1 MAAVTVT
8 YSHKLNGWTSFFS
21 YTPEWMIGM
30 NTNFYSMSDGNL
42 YRHRDDATARNNFY
56 GVQYNSTIQTVFND
70 APLDAKMF
78 KTIGLEGDDPWTAA
92 ITTDFGTG
100 AIDSTYFQLKE
111 GDYYAYI
118 RRDSGNIDID
128 LMSAQ
133 GIGTVTTVTT
143 TVPDSG
149 TTTNV
154 VADKLE
160 QTGQNFLTTV
170 SIGDTVNNTTTGK
183 SAIVTAVDSDIL
195 LSLDCDIMTTAGPS
209 FDNYTINVT
218 TLLFNFSLGS
228 IVSIGDTVYFG
239 ATPTLGGTITAID
252 DTLLTISLTSD
263 GSCGTIAGTAPVN
276 GDYILYFKDA
286 VAESYGARG
295 YYMEVSLTNTTTT
308 AVELFAI
315 TSEVFKSYP

>member
-30 NTNFYSMSDGNL
+30 NTNFYSMSGGDL
-42 YRHRDDATARNNFY
+42 YRHRDNATRNNFY

-143 TVPDSG
+143 TAPDSG
-149 TTTNV
+149 TTTGTT
-154 VADKLE
+154 AFKLI
-160 QTGQNFLTTV
+160 QSGQNFLTTV
-170 SIGDTVNNTTTGK
+170 SIGDTVNNTTDSTV
-183 SAIVTAVDSDIL
+183 AIVTAVDSDIL

-276 GDYILYFKDA
+276 GNHILYFKDA

>member
-30 NTNFYSMSDGNL
+30 NTNFYSMYQGNL
-42 YRHRDDATARNNFY
+42 WRHRDSVVARNNFY
-56 GVQYNSTIQTVFND
+56 GLQSESTIQTVFND

-118 RRDSGNIDID
+118 RRDSGNTDVD

-133 GIGTVTTVTT
+133 GMGVPLSVT
-143 TVPDSG
+143 
-149 TTTNV
+149 
-154 VADKLE
+154 
-160 QTGQNFLTTV
+160 
-170 SIGDTVNNTTTGK
+170 
-183 SAIVTAVDSDIL
+183 
-195 LSLDCDIMTTAGPS
+195 
-209 FDNYTINVT
+209 
-218 TLLFNFSLGS
+218 
-228 IVSIGDTVYFG
+228 
-239 ATPTLGGTITAID
+239 
-252 DTLLTISLTSD
+252 
-263 GSCGTIAGTAPVN
+263 GTAPGVITITFSFDIGN
-276 GDYILYFKDA
+276 IISDGDVAYVGGVSALTLIGTINSHTSTSITINTSSATPIVTDFIMYLKDA

-295 YYMEVSLTNTTTT
+295 YYMQVNLTNTKTT

>member
-1 MAAVTVT
+1 MAAITVT

-42 YRHRDDATARNNFY
+42 YRHRDNATRNNFY

-143 TVPDSG
+143 TAPDSG
-149 TTTNV
+149 TTTGTT
-154 VADKLE
+154 AFKLI
-160 QTGQNFLTTV
+160 QSGQNFLTTV
-170 SIGDTVNNTTTGK
+170 SIGDTVNNTTDSTV
-183 SAIVTAVDSDIL
+183 AIVTAVDSDTQL
-195 LSLDCDIMTTAGPS
+195 TLDCDIMASGE
-209 FDNYTINVT
+209 NYTINVT

-276 GDYILYFKDA
+276 GNHILYFKDA

-295 YYMEVSLTNTTTT
+295 YYMEITLTNTTTT

>member
-30 NTNFYSMSDGNL
+30 NTNFYSMYQGNL
-42 YRHRDDATARNNFY
+42 WRHRDSVVARNNFY
-56 GVQYNSTIQTVFND
+56 GLQSESTIQTVFND

-118 RRDSGNIDID
+118 RRDSGNTDVD

-133 GIGTVTTVTT
+133 GIGISSTV
-143 TVPDSG
+143 
-149 TTTNV
+149 
-154 VADKLE
+154 A
-160 QTGQNFLTTV
+160 
-170 SIGDTVNNTTTGK
+170 
-183 SAIVTAVDSDIL
+183 VTASPPQIKITFPFNIGNIVSVGDKAYIGGVSSITE
-195 LSLDCDIMTTAGPS
+195 IG
-209 FDNYTINVT
+209 TINALDET
-218 TLLFNFSLGS
+218 S
-228 IVSIGDTVYFG
+228 ITIDTPVN
-239 ATPTLGGTITAID
+239 TPTQLVDFIMY
-252 DTLLTISLTSD
+252 L
-263 GSCGTIAGTAPVN
+263 
-276 GDYILYFKDA
+276 KDA

-295 YYMEVSLTNTTTT
+295 YYMQVNLTNTKTT

>member
-1 MAAVTVT
+1 MAAITVT

-42 YRHRDDATARNNFY
+42 YRHRDNATRNNFY

-118 RRDSGNIDID
+118 RRDSGATDVD

-133 GIGTVTTVTT
+133 GIGVPLSVT
-143 TVPDSG
+143 
-149 TTTNV
+149 
-154 VADKLE
+154 
-160 QTGQNFLTTV
+160 
-170 SIGDTVNNTTTGK
+170 
-183 SAIVTAVDSDIL
+183 
-195 LSLDCDIMTTAGPS
+195 
-209 FDNYTINVT
+209 
-218 TLLFNFSLGS
+218 
-228 IVSIGDTVYFG
+228 
-239 ATPTLGGTITAID
+239 
-252 DTLLTISLTSD
+252 
-263 GSCGTIAGTAPVN
+263 GTAPGVITITFSFDIGN
-276 GDYILYFKDA
+276 IISDGDAAYVGGVSALTLIGTISSHTSTSITINTSSATPIVTDFIMYLKDA

-295 YYMEVSLTNTTTT
+295 YYMEITLTNTTTT

>member
-1 MAAVTVT
+1 MSAVTVT

-30 NTNFYSMSDGNL
+30 NTNFYSMYQGNL
-42 YRHRDDATARNNFY
+42 WRHRDSVVARNNFY
-56 GVQYNSTIQTVFND
+56 GLQSESTIQTVFND

-118 RRDSGNIDID
+118 RRDSGNTDVD

-133 GIGTVTTVTT
+133 GIGVPLSVT
-143 TVPDSG
+143 
-149 TTTNV
+149 
-154 VADKLE
+154 
-160 QTGQNFLTTV
+160 
-170 SIGDTVNNTTTGK
+170 
-183 SAIVTAVDSDIL
+183 
-195 LSLDCDIMTTAGPS
+195 
-209 FDNYTINVT
+209 
-218 TLLFNFSLGS
+218 
-228 IVSIGDTVYFG
+228 
-239 ATPTLGGTITAID
+239 
-252 DTLLTISLTSD
+252 
-263 GSCGTIAGTAPVN
+263 GTAPGVITITFSFDIGN
-276 GDYILYFKDA
+276 IISDGDVAYVGGVSALTLIGTINSHTSTSITINTSSATPIVTDFIMYLKDA

-295 YYMEVSLTNTTTT
+295 YYMQVNLTNTKTT

>member
-1 MAAVTVT
+1 MAAITVT
-8 YSHKLNGWTSFFS
+8 YSPRLNGWTSFFS

-30 NTNFYSMSDGNL
+30 NTNFYSMSGGDL

-78 KTIGLEGDDPWTAA
+78 KAIGLEGDDPWTAA

-118 RRDSGNIDID
+118 RRDSGATDVD

-133 GIGTVTTVTT
+133 GIG
-143 TVPDSG
+143 VPS
-149 TTTNV
+149 NV
-154 VADKLE
+154 
-160 QTGQNFLTTV
+160 
-170 SIGDTVNNTTTGK
+170 
-183 SAIVTAVDSDIL
+183 
-195 LSLDCDIMTTAGPS
+195 
-209 FDNYTINVT
+209 
-218 TLLFNFSLGS
+218 
-228 IVSIGDTVYFG
+228 
-239 ATPTLGGTITAID
+239 
-252 DTLLTISLTSD
+252 
-263 GSCGTIAGTAPVN
+263 AGTAPGVITITFGFDIGN
-276 GDYILYFKDA
+276 IISDGDVAYIGGVSSITAIGTISSHTSTSITINTSSATPIVTDFIMYLKDA

-295 YYMEVSLTNTTTT
+295 YYMEVNLTNTKTT

>member
-1 MAAVTVT
+1 MAAITVT

-56 GVQYNSTIQTVFND
+56 GVQYDSTIQTVFND

-143 TVPDSG
+143 TAPDSG
-149 TTTNV
+149 TTTGTT
-154 VADKLE
+154 AFKLI
-160 QTGQNFLTTV
+160 QSGQNFLTTV
-170 SIGDTVNNTTTGK
+170 SIGDTVNNTTDSTV
-183 SAIVTAVDSDIL
+183 AIVTAVDSDTQ
-195 LSLDCDIMTTAGPS
+195 LSLDCDIMVSGE
-209 FDNYTINVT
+209 DYTINVT

-276 GDYILYFKDA
+276 GNHILYFKDA

>member
-1 MAAVTVT
+1 MSAVTVT

-30 NTNFYSMSDGNL
+30 NTNFYSMYQGNL
-42 YRHRDDATARNNFY
+42 WRHRDSVVARNNFY
-56 GVQYNSTIQTVFND
+56 GLQSESTIQTVFND

-133 GIGTVTTVTT
+133 GIGTVTTVATT
-143 TVPDSG
+143 APDSG
-149 TTTNV
+149 TTTGTT
-154 VADKLE
+154 AFKLI
-160 QTGQNFLTTV
+160 QSGQNFLTTV
-170 SIGDTVNNTTTGK
+170 SIGDTVNNTTDSTV
-183 SAIVTAVDSDIL
+183 AIVTAVDSDTQL
-195 LSLDCDIMTTAGPS
+195 TLDCDIMASGE
-209 FDNYTINVT
+209 NYTINVT

-239 ATPTLGGTITAID
+239 AVPTLGGTITAID

-295 YYMEVSLTNTTTT
+295 YYMQVNLTNTKTT

>member
-1 MAAVTVT
+1 MAAITVT

-30 NTNFYSMSDGNL
+30 NTNFYSMSGGNL
-42 YRHRDDATARNNFY
+42 YRHRDNATRNNFY
-56 GVQYNSTIQTVFND
+56 GVQYDSTIKTIFND

-78 KTIGLEGDDPWTAA
+78 KTIGLEGNDPWTAA

-143 TVPDSG
+143 TAPDSG
-149 TTTNV
+149 TTTGTSVPPDTN
-154 VADKLE
+154 KLI
-160 QTGQNFLTTV
+160 QAGQNFLTTV
-170 SIGDTVNNTTTGK
+170 SIGDTVNNTTDSTA
-183 SAIVTAVDSDIL
+183 AIVTAIDSDTQ
-195 LSLDCDIMTTAGPS
+195 LSLDCDIMVSGE
-209 FDNYTINVT
+209 DYTINVT
-218 TLLFNFSLGS
+218 TLLFGFSLGS

-263 GSCGTIAGTAPVN
+263 GSCGTISGTAPVN
-276 GDYILYFKDA
+276 GNHILYFKDA

-295 YYMEVSLTNTTTT
+295 YYMEITLTNTTTT

>member
-30 NTNFYSMSDGNL
+30 NTNFYSMSGGDL
-42 YRHRDDATARNNFY
+42 YRHRDNATRNNFY

-133 GIGTVTTVTT
+133 GIGDVTTVTT
-143 TVPDSG
+143 TAPDSG
-149 TTTNV
+149 TTTGTT
-154 VADKLE
+154 AFKLI
-160 QTGQNFLTTV
+160 QSGQNFLTTV
-170 SIGDTVNNTTTGK
+170 SIGDTVNNTTDSTV
-183 SAIVTAVDSDIL
+183 AIVTAVDSDTQL
-195 LSLDCDIMTTAGPS
+195 TLDCDIMASGE
-209 FDNYTINVT
+209 NYTINVT

-276 GDYILYFKDA
+276 GNHILYFKDA

-295 YYMEVSLTNTTTT
+295 YYMEVTLTNTTTT